1 MILYDDKLKII
12 HMTGKHMSL
21 PNNHARFAALNA
33 AFVQVAHQIIQS
45 SFYQQSYN
53 CNIQLQ
59 IIIATH
65 KFQLRNA
72 CSIGFARNR

>member
-1 MILYDDKLKII
+1 MILYEDKLKII

-45 SFYQQSYN
+45 SLYQQSYN
-53 CNIQLQ
+53 CYTQ
-59 IIIATH
+59 IIIVTYNY
-65 KFQLRNA
+65 KL
-72 CSIGFARNR
+72 

>member
-1 MILYDDKLKII
+1 MILYEDKLKII

-45 SFYQQSYN
+45 SLYQQSYN
-53 CNIQLQ
+53 CY
-59 IIIATH
+59 T
-65 KFQLRNA
+65 
-72 CSIGFARNR
+72 

>member
-33 AFVQVAHQIIQS
+33 AFVQVVTPDYPKLFIS
-45 SFYQQSYN
+45 TK
-53 CNIQLQ
+53 L
-59 IIIATH
+59 
-65 KFQLRNA
+65 
-72 CSIGFARNR
+72 

>member
-45 SFYQQSYN
+45 SLYQQSYN
-53 CNIQLQ
+53 CYTNKL
-59 IIIATH
+59 
-65 KFQLRNA
+65 
-72 CSIGFARNR
+72 

>member
-33 AFVQVAHQIIQS
+33 AFVQVEHQIIQS
-45 SFYQQSYN
+45 SLYQQSYN
-53 CNIQLQ
+53 CY
-59 IIIATH
+59 T
-65 KFQLRNA
+65 
-72 CSIGFARNR
+72 